1 MMSSLTAMH
10 YSNVTCDNENS
21 DLMEELEA
29 GLVTKPKKKKVKLS
43 SAALKKVK
51 DYKASTS
58 TDGNLAS
65 RKSVR

>member
-1 MMSSLTAMH
+1 MH
-10 YSNVTCDNENS
+10 YSNVTCDNENF

-29 GLVTKPKKKKVKLS
+29 GLVTKSKKKKVKLS

-51 DYKASTS
+51 DYKTTS

-65 RKSVR
+65 RRKPAM

>member
-1 MMSSLTAMH
+1 MMSSLTTMH
-10 YSNVTCDNENS
+10 YSNVPCENENS

-51 DYKASTS
+51 DFASTS

-65 RKSVR
+65 RKPAK